1 MSDKT
6 QNTDDRLLALALNGD
21 NAAVDTLI
29 QKYRR
34 AVESIADKFPNAP
47 LDRED
52 LVQEGLIGLI
62 GAIYTFD
69 GTKGAAFSS
78 YVYTCASNAIR
89 SALRKVVRKKDVPS
103 DAVVPL
109 EEAFLSASY
118 KSLSAEETY
127 LSAQNTSLLTQLLE
141 EKLSSFE
148 NEVLRLHIMGYSYS
162 EIAEKLNKNP
172 KAIDNAMQR
181 IRRKIISSVEF

>member
-6 QNTDDRLLALALNGD
+6 PMTDDRLLALALNGD
-21 NAAVDTLI
+21 SAAVDTLI
-29 QKYRR
+29 QKYRST
-34 AVESIADKFPNAP
+34 VEKIADKFPNAP
-47 LDRED
+47 LDRDD
-52 LVQEGLIGLI
+52 LIQEGMIGLI

-69 GTKGAAFSS
+69 GTKDTAFRS
-78 YVYTCASNAIR
+78 YVYTCASNAIK

-109 EEAFLSASY
+109 EEAFLSASD

-127 LSAQNTSLLTQLLE
+127 LSEQNTSWLTQLLE

-148 NEVLRLHIMGYSYS
+148 NEVLKLHIMGYSYS

>member
-1 MSDKT
+1 MSDRT

-29 QKYRR
+29 HKYRNT
-34 AVESIADKFPNAP
+34 VESIADKFPNAL

-52 LVQEGLIGLI
+52 LIQEGLIGLI

-69 GTKGAAFSS
+69 ATKETALSS

-109 EEAFLSASY
+109 EEAFLSASD

-127 LSAQNTSLLTQLLE
+127 LSAQNTSMLTQLLE

-148 NEVLRLHIMGYSYS
+148 NEVLKLHIMGYSYS

-172 KAIDNAMQR
+172 KAIDNAIQR